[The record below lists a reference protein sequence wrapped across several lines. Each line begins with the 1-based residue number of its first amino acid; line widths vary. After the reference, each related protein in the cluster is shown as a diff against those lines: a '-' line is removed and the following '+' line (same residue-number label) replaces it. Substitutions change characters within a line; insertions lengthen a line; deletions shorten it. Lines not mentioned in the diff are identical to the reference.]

1 MMYITAVLALIGGV
15 VGFALLKHAGDHADD
30 ETPESIKH
38 PAPAVGEGGR
48 RIEPQ
53 PQQRGGYLPYRRR
66 KSTRYVVGGDER
78 ATAPSPAP
86 T

>member
-38 PAPAVGEGGR
+38 PAPAVGEG
-48 RIEPQ
+48 
-53 PQQRGGYLPYRRR
+53 
-66 KSTRYVVGGDER
+66 
-78 ATAPSPAP
+78 
-86 T
+86 